1 MPSPAGGAGAAAAR
15 SPLRAWAGRYV
26 RDVATL
32 RGGERLSPPRP
43 PPPAGARPPA
53 PLGGTQRGRRGERR
67 DRARGPPMGRSPA
80 LARLGGAGEPPGS
93 SRVRSSAGGKPRARE
108 PAGSPQSPTRPAAQ
122 LGSAPVAAA
131 PGLLSRARPMV
142 RPLPTLFRSEPHLP
156 APCTPPA
163 SSESLKDL
171 AARSAFHNGVL
182 LRVRVRARNSTGMQ
196 APRFT
201 ASQFACSS
209 FSSSPISS
217 TYDGVRYDKSM
228 ASILN
233 ILDLN
238 KGQVQCFWP
247 LKSSFLRESF
257 EYV

>member
-43 PPPAGARPPA
+43 PPPSSEPGPPRRWAGPREG
-53 PLGGTQRGRRGERR
+53 GGTVRGVRPWAEVQ
-67 DRARGPPMGRSPA
+67 PP
-80 LARLGGAGEPPGS
+80 
-93 SRVRSSAGGKPRARE
+93 SAGGEPRELERD
-108 PAGSPQSPTRPAAQ
+108 GSPQSPPRPAAQ
-122 LGSAPVAAA
+122 LGSPQVAAA

-156 APCTPPA
+156 APCTSPA
-163 SSESLKDL
+163 CAESLKNR

-182 LRVRVRARNSTGMQ
+182 LRVRVRARNSTGRQ

-201 ASQFACSS
+201 ASQLACSS

-217 TYDGVRYDKSM
+217 TYDGVGYDQSM

-233 ILDLN
+233 VLDLN
-238 KGQVQCFWP
+238 KGQVQFLWP
-247 LKSSFLRESF
+247 LKSSFLASLS
-257 EYV
+257 